1 LNNGMVEYQGSM
13 VFTSHDHTFTHTIA
27 NRVIELTPKGIL
39 DKLMTYD
46 EYLED
51 DRVKT
56 QREEY
61 YS

>member
-1 LNNGMVEYQGSM
+1 
-13 VFTSHDHTFTHTIA
+13 
-27 NRVIELTPKGIL
+27 LTPKGIL

-51 DRVKT
+51 SRVKE
-56 QREEY
+56 QKEAL